1 MNDIVMPF
9 SFAKESVQVAEFA
22 SSLAKKFD
30 AKIHLVG
37 YKDAD
42 EWLARDIKTNEVVV
56 RRHLAE
62 LGIEYELVSIPS
74 GSDYEA
80 GLLEYAKEIDADLIA
95 AAYFSH
101 GIKDLFHQFIQEMI
115 ENKHG
120 IPVLTVNAV
129 EVMAINSGYSFITV

>member
-1 MNDIVMPF
+1 MPF

-62 LGIEYELVSIPS
+62 LGIEYELVSIP
-74 GSDYEA
+74 
-80 GLLEYAKEIDADLIA
+80 
-95 AAYFSH
+95 
-101 GIKDLFHQFIQEMI
+101 
-115 ENKHG
+115 
-120 IPVLTVNAV
+120 
-129 EVMAINSGYSFITV
+129 